1 MGKRGQLGRRN
12 VAFRLAGEP
21 PDRIEV
27 AMKNAAI
34 LVLSFA
40 SLAFTACSPGSQNPT
55 PEQIRQDTAK
65 ATETAAKDAKAVVQ
79 GVEDG
84 IKAKNANTVNINTA
98 TPDRLK
104 TLPGIDDARANR
116 IIANRPY
123 DHADDLVKKHVVS
136 QDEYDRIAGQVV
148 AQ

>member
-84 IKAKNANTVNINTA
+84 IKAKNINTA